1 MRDQEMNGQ
10 TRLADITADSLILI
24 LQLKSSQDF
33 GEATLLGNRIL
44 EMLNHL
50 EQRAKK
56 ENFDSE
62 DIQQVKFA
70 LVAFIDETIITS
82 NWSEKQNWMANPLQL
97 RLYNRFD
104 LGEEFFKKL
113 EELRMRSRS
122 NSQVLE
128 VYYLCLVLGFKG
140 QYAIVEQD
148 KLRMIINEV
157 YQDLQRYQD
166 KSTMI
171 LSPRGKRKEEIK
183 QVIKRDVPFM
193 SFGIG
198 ALAIGFLFYIVIVL
212 LSKNTTQ
219 HVIELIQSLL

>member
-1 MRDQEMNGQ
+1 MRDQKMNGQ
-10 TRLADITADSLILI
+10 TRLADIAADSLMLI

-33 GEATLLGNRIL
+33 GEATLLGDRIL
-44 EMLNHL
+44 EMLNDL

-104 LGEEFFKKL
+104 LGEEIFKKL
-113 EELRMRSRS
+113 EELRRRSRS

>member
-1 MRDQEMNGQ
+1 MNGQ
-10 TRLADITADSLILI
+10 TRLADIAADSLMLI

-33 GEATLLGNRIL
+33 GEATLLGDRIL
-44 EMLNHL
+44 EMLNDL

-104 LGEEFFKKL
+104 LGEEIFKKL
-113 EELRMRSRS
+113 EELRRRSRS